1 MQTLMKQRG
10 VAMLYALLLMVVV
23 VGIGTLM
30 FARTV
35 NEIKHSGDDAAII
48 QTLLLARGAANMGG
62 AVMQGAIRAE
72 LETIVEADSS
82 TTNRWTFGTG
92 NASSTTPDA
101 VSVATALTTGAN
113 SVARK
118 LQARVDTALCAQGV
132 PLTGTGTASF
142 RVYFTDSACGTAL
155 PASVQLPA
163 GRFVSGVPRGKGS
176 GAEQVYA
183 LPFVLVAEG
192 SAGAYNRNV
201 VVQGEYR
208 FEVGRASFSKYALFT
223 NVHTTGP
230 GGDDIWFTDNTMFD
244 GPVHTNNYFRFYDRP
259 WFGGPVTSAGCRD
272 VRADRCAA
280 YGRRG
285 GEFYDEGLIS
295 AANMS
300 PSATNP
306 SYRNSYGTHA
316 PELTGGVAWEAAY
329 VPLPANNQ
337 DQEAAA
343 AAAGLV
349 FNGDL
354 DRLTLWA
361 ANSAGQ
367 SPTRNASGEFVPPA
381 THQFIEAC
389 TGTRQ
394 NTCTVYR
401 ANASGLLERRG
412 GSDPN
417 YTWTTVR
424 ADFNGVLY
432 ARGSVEHFKG
442 PARVPANS
450 NNPDLAPPALAS
462 FSQLTL
468 ATDNDVT
475 ITGDLKYERPPCT
488 GTPRRVNGAVVP
500 ADCDDL
506 DAANV
511 LGVYT
516 QTGNIN
522 IGHNNN
528 SAIDNAPYDVTIHGV
543 LMTSRGRVQVEDYS
557 RGSVRGSV
565 NLLGGIIEYYYG
577 AFGTFNANTGSSSSG
592 YSRAFTYDRRMSMGI
607 EPPYFPTVQQD
618 GVKSVSVFSY
628 GQREQLY

>member
-1 MQTLMKQRG
+1 
-10 VAMLYALLLMVVV
+10 MLYALLLMVVV

-35 NEIKHSGDDAAII
+35 NEIRHSGDDAAII

-62 AVMQGAIRAE
+62 AVMQGAVRAE
-72 LETIVEADSS
+72 LESIVESDSS
-82 TTNRWTFGTG
+82 TTNRWSFGTG
-92 NASSTTPDA
+92 NASSTAPDA
-101 VSVATALTTGAN
+101 SSVATALTTGST

-118 LQARVDTALCAQGV
+118 LQARVDTALCNETI
-132 PLTGTGTASF
+132 PLTGAGTASF
-142 RVYFTDSACGTAL
+142 RVYFSNSACGVAL
-155 PASVQLPA
+155 PTSVQLPA
-163 GRFVSGVPRGKGS
+163 GRFVSGIPRGKGS

-192 SAGAYNRNV
+192 SAGTYNRNV

-208 FEVGRASFSKYALFT
+208 FEVGRASFAKYALFT

-230 GGDDIWFTDNTMFD
+230 NGDDIWFTDRTLFD

-259 WFGGPVTSAGCRD
+259 WFGGSVTSAGCQD
-272 VRADRCAA
+272 VRADKCAK

-285 GEFYDEGLIS
+285 AEFYDEGLIS
-295 AANMS
+295 ATNMS

-306 SYRNSYGTHA
+306 SYRNSFGTHA

-343 AAAGLV
+343 NTAGLM
-349 FNGDL
+349 FGSSL
-354 DRLTLWA
+354 DSLTLWA

-367 SPTRNASGEFVPPA
+367 PLTKDASGEFQPPA
-381 THQFIEAC
+381 THQFIRAC
-389 TGTRQ
+389 KGT
-394 NTCTVYR
+394 NETNCTVYR
-401 ANASGLLERRG
+401 SDASGLLERRS
-412 GSDPN
+412 GSSPN
-417 YTWTTVR
+417 YTWATVR
-424 ADFNGVLY
+424 ANFNGVLY
-432 ARGSVEHFKG
+432 TQGSVAHFKG
-442 PARVPANS
+442 PARVPSNS
-450 NNPDLAPPALAS
+450 NDPGNAPPALAS
-462 FSQLTL
+462 FAQITL
-468 ATDNDVT
+468 AVDDNVT

-488 GTPRRVNGAVVP
+488 GTPKRVNGVVVP
-500 ADCDDL
+500 AECDDL

-522 IGHNNN
+522 FGHNNYY
-528 SAIDNAPYDVTIHGV
+528 SRDNAPYDVTVHGV

-557 RGSVRGSV
+557 NGGVRGSV

-577 AFGTFNANTGSSSSG
+577 AFGTFNAGSGNQSSG
-592 YSRAFTYDRRMSMGI
+592 YSRSFTYDRRMSMGI
-607 EPPYFPTVQQD
+607 EPPYFPTVMQD
-618 GVKSVSVFSY
+618 GVKGVSVFSF

>member
-1 MQTLMKQRG
+1 
-10 VAMLYALLLMVVV
+10 MLYALLLMVVV

-62 AVMQGAIRAE
+62 AVMQGAVRAE
-72 LETIVEADSS
+72 LENIVEADSS
-82 TTNRWTFGTG
+82 TTNRWSFGTG
-92 NASSTTPDA
+92 NASSTAPDA
-101 VSVATALTTGAN
+101 SSVATALTTGSS

-118 LQARVDTALCAQGV
+118 LQTSVDAALCNQAI
-132 PLTGTGTASF
+132 PLTGAGTAWF
-142 RVYFTDSACGTAL
+142 RVYFTDSACGVAL

-163 GRFVSGVPRGKGS
+163 GRFVSGIPRGKGS

-192 SAGAYNRNV
+192 SVGTYNRNV
-201 VVQGEYR
+201 VAQGEYR
-208 FEVGRASFSKYALFT
+208 FEVGRASFAKYALFT

-230 GGDDIWFTDNTMFD
+230 NGNDIWFTDRTLFD

-259 WFGGPVTSAGCRD
+259 WFGGPVTSAGCDD
-272 VRADRCAA
+272 VRADRCAK
-280 YGRRG
+280 YGLRG
-285 GEFYDEGLIS
+285 AEFYDEGLIS
-295 AANMS
+295 SANMS

-306 SYRNSYGTHA
+306 SYRNVYGTHA

-343 AAAGLV
+343 NTAGLM
-349 FNGDL
+349 FGSSL
-354 DRLTLWA
+354 DSLTLWA
-361 ANSAGQ
+361 ANSAGE
-367 SPTRNASGEFVPPA
+367 SPTRDASGEFQPPA
-381 THQFIEAC
+381 THQFIQAC
-389 TGTRQ
+389 TSKKDSS
-394 NTCTVYR
+394 CTTYR
-401 ANASGLLERRG
+401 YDDSGLLERRSG
-412 GSDPN
+412 NGPN

-424 ADFNGVLY
+424 ANFNGVLY
-432 ARGSVEHFKG
+432 TQGSVDHFTG
-442 PARVPANS
+442 PARVPSNS
-450 NNPDLAPPALAS
+450 NDPRNAPPALAS
-462 FSQLTL
+462 FAQLTL
-468 ATDNDVT
+468 AVDDNVT

-488 GTPRRVNGAVVP
+488 GTPKRVDGVVVP
-500 ADCDDL
+500 AECDDL

-522 IGHNNN
+522 FGHNN
-528 SAIDNAPYDVTIHGV
+528 SKTRDNAPYDVTVHGV

-557 RGSVRGSV
+557 NGGVRGSV

-577 AFGTFNANTGSSSSG
+577 AFGTFNAGSGNQSSG

-607 EPPYFPTVQQD
+607 EPPYFPTVMQD
-618 GVKSVSVFSY
+618 GVKGVSVFSF

>member
-1 MQTLMKQRG
+1 MQALRSQRG

-35 NEIKHSGDDAAII
+35 AEIKHSGDDAAIV

-62 AVMQGAIRAE
+62 AVMQGAVRAE
-72 LETIVEADSS
+72 LATIVEADSS
-82 TTNRWTFGTG
+82 TTSRWSFGTG
-92 NASSTTPDA
+92 NASSTSPDA
-101 VSVATALTTGAN
+101 SSVATALSSGSS
-113 SVARK
+113 SVAGK
-118 LQARVDTALCAQGV
+118 LQVRVDAALCGQNI
-132 PLTGTGTASF
+132 PLAGAGQASF
-142 RVYFTDSACGTAL
+142 RVYFTSSACGVGL

-163 GRFVSGVPRGKGS
+163 GRFVSGIPRGKGS

-192 SAGAYNRNV
+192 SAGVYNRNV

-223 NVHTTGP
+223 NVHTTGKN
-230 GGDDIWFTDNTMFD
+230 GDDIWFTDNTLFD

-259 WFGGPVTSAGCRD
+259 WFGGMVTSAGCGD
-272 VRADRCAA
+272 VRADRCAD
-280 YGRRG
+280 YGTRG
-285 GEFYDEGLIS
+285 AEFYNEGLIS
-295 AANMS
+295 ANNMS

-306 SYRNSYGTHA
+306 SYRNRFGTHA
-316 PELTGGVAWEAAY
+316 PELTGGVAWAASF

-337 DQEAAA
+337 DQQAAA
-343 AAAGLV
+343 TAAGLV
-349 FNGDL
+349 FNNNL
-354 DRLTLWA
+354 DSLTLWA
-361 ANSAGQ
+361 ADAAGN
-367 SPTRNASGEFVPPA
+367 SPTRNAAGEFHPPA
-381 THQFIEAC
+381 THQFIRSC
-389 TGTRQ
+389 TGNNET
-394 NTCTVYR
+394 NCTVYR
-401 ANASGLLERRG
+401 YDASGLLQRRG
-412 GSDPN
+412 GNSPN

-424 ADFNGVLY
+424 NDFNGVLY
-432 ARGSVEHFKG
+432 ASGNVAHFKG
-442 PARVPANS
+442 PQRVPSNS
-450 NNPDLAPPALAS
+450 NDPRLAPPALAS
-462 FSQLTL
+462 FAQLTL
-468 ATDNDVT
+468 AAGGDVT

-488 GTPRRVNGAVVP
+488 GTPRRVGSAVVP
-500 ADCDDL
+500 ATCDDL

-516 QTGNIN
+516 QTGNIA

-528 SAIDNAPYDVTIHGV
+528 TSRDNAPYDVTIHGV
-543 LMTSRGRVQVEDYS
+543 LMTSRGRVSVEDFDH
-557 RGSVRGSV
+557 GAVLGSV

-577 AFGTFNANTGSSSSG
+577 AFGTFDASSGNQSSG

-607 EPPYFPTVQQD
+607 EPPYFPTVGED